1 MKSLVV
7 ITVLVALNTL
17 AFQEAC
23 SQTSAT
29 QTVTL
34 QVSSIQKLT
43 VSGNPAPLII
53 NAGTAG
59 TEGLTSV
66 SDATTSYSETHNSTA
81 PLKITAGID
90 VVLGTGYTLQIAL
103 ASTKGTSSGTVDIS
117 NATTAVTVVT
127 AIAKGS
133 DNGKVI
139 TYTFSAT
146 AAAGVLLS
154 TTKTVTLTIT
164 S

>member
-1 MKSLVV
+1 MKKLTI
-7 ITVLVALNTL
+7 ITVLVALSVF
-17 AFQEAC
+17 AFQAAL

-34 QVSSIQKLT
+34 QVSSVQKLT
-43 VSGNPAPLII
+43 VSGNPAPLAI
-53 NAGTAG
+53 NVGVAG

-66 SDATTSYSETHNSTA
+66 TDATTTYSETHNSVA

-90 VVLGTGYTLQIAL
+90 VALGAGYTLQIAL
-103 ASTKGTSSGTVDIS
+103 ASTKGTSAGTVDIS
-117 NATTAVTVVT
+117 NATTAVSVVT

-146 AAAGVLLS
+146 ATAGVLTS
-154 TTKTVTLTIT
+154 TTKTITLTIT

>member
-1 MKSLVV
+1 MS
-7 ITVLVALNTL
+7 VLAALSIF
-17 AFQEAC
+17 AFQTAF
-23 SQTSAT
+23 SQVTAT

-34 QVSSIQKLT
+34 AVSSVQKLS

-53 NAGTAG
+53 ATGVAG

-66 SDATTSYSETHNSTA
+66 TDATTTYSETHNNTA

-90 VVLGTGYTLQIAL
+90 VALAAGYTLQITL
-103 ASTKGTSSGTVDIS
+103 ASTKGTSSGVVDIS
-117 NATTAVTVVT
+117 NATTAVSVVT

-133 DNGKVI
+133 DNAKVI

-146 AAAGVLLS
+146 ATAGVLTS
-154 TTKTVTLTIT
+154 GTKTVTLTIT
-164 S
+164 T

>member
-1 MKSLVV
+1 MKRSRIITSL
-7 ITVLVALNTL
+7 L
-17 AFQEAC
+17 AFCILAIQLTFT
-23 SQTSAT
+23 QTSAT

-43 VSGNPAPLII
+43 VSGNPAPMII
-53 NAGTAG
+53 IAGLAG
-59 TEGLTSV
+59 VEGLTSV
-66 SDATTSYSETHNSTA
+66 TDATTTYSETHNSTL
-81 PLKITAGID
+81 PMKITAGID
-90 VVLGTGYTLQIAL
+90 VVLGAGFKLEIAL
-103 ASTKGTSSGTVDIS
+103 ASAKGTSAGTVDIS
-117 NATTAVTVVT
+117 NATTAVSVVT

-133 DNGKVI
+133 DNLKVI

-146 AAAGVLLS
+146 ATAGVLPS

>member
-1 MKSLVV
+1 MKKLL
-7 ITVLVALNTL
+7 IHLLL
-17 AFQEAC
+17 AFSLFALQLSF

-53 NAGTAG
+53 ISGAAGV
-59 TEGLTSV
+59 EGLTTV
-66 SDATTSYSETHNSTA
+66 TDATTTYSETHNSA
-81 PLKITAGID
+81 LPMKITAGID
-90 VVLGTGYTLQIAL
+90 IVLGTGYTLQIGL
-103 ASTKGTSSGTVDIS
+103 ASTKGTSSGSVDIS

-133 DNGKVI
+133 DNAKVI

-146 AAAGVLLS
+146 ATAGILAS